1 MKSKQALRTQYLAQR
16 NALSPQE
23 VERLSVQ
30 VLEQVA
36 HWLAQREELQHFH
49 LFLPI
54 VGQQEV
60 NTLLLR
66 ELLEQKGKVLYTS
79 RVRKGALGLDTL
91 KLPKEATLRADRW
104 GIPVPDKEEL
114 VSPAS
119 IQVVFVP
126 LLAYDR
132 QGNRLG
138 FGKGYYD
145 FFLGSLSPEVIKVG
159 LSFFDPEEAIPAESH
174 DVSLDFCVTGDR
186 IWRFGQKE

>member
-30 VLEQVA
+30 VLDQVA

-49 LFLPI
+49 LYLPI

-66 ELLEQKGKVLYTS
+66 ELLEQEGKTLYTS
-79 RVRKGALGLDTL
+79 RVRKGELGLDTL
-91 KLPKEATLRADRW
+91 KLPREATLRADRW
-104 GIPVPDKEEL
+104 GIPLPDKEEL
-114 VSPAS
+114 VSPES
-119 IQVVFVP
+119 IEVVFVP

-145 FFLGSLSPEVIKVG
+145 FFLGSLSPEVLKVG
-159 LSFFDPEEAIPAESH
+159 LSFFGPEEAIPAEAH
-174 DVSLDFCVTGDR
+174 DVSLDFCVTSVR
-186 IWRFGQKE
+186 TWVFSKKK

>member
-30 VLEQVA
+30 VLEQVV
-36 HWLAQREELQHFH
+36 HWLAQHEELQHFH

-60 NTLLLR
+60 NTFLLR
-66 ELLEQKGKVLYTS
+66 ELLEQKGKILYTS

-91 KLPKEATLRADRW
+91 KLPRAATLHADRW
-104 GIPVPDKEEL
+104 GIPVPDRVEL
-114 VSPAS
+114 VSPES

-145 FFLGSLSPEVIKVG
+145 FFLGSLSPEVLKVG
-159 LSFFDPEEAIPAESH
+159 LSFFGPEKAIPAESH

-186 IWRFGQKE
+186 IWCFGQKE

>member
-1 MKSKQALRTQYLAQR
+1 MKSKQSLRTQYLAQR
-16 NALSPQE
+16 NALSTQE

-30 VLEQVA
+30 VMEQVA
-36 HWLAQREELQHFH
+36 HWLAQREELQHYH
-49 LFLPI
+49 IFLPI

-60 NTLLLR
+60 NTLLLK

-91 KLPKEATLRADRW
+91 KLPRKATLRVDRW
-104 GIPVPDKEEL
+104 GIPVPDMVEL
-114 VSPAS
+114 VSPES
-119 IQVVFVP
+119 IEVVFVP
-126 LLAYDR
+126 LLAYDW

>member
-36 HWLAQREELQHFH
+36 HWLAQREKLQHFH

-66 ELLEQKGKVLYTS
+66 ELLEQEGKTLYTS
-79 RVRKGALGLDTL
+79 RVRKGELGLDTL
-91 KLPKEATLRADRW
+91 KLPREATLRADRW
-104 GIPVPDKEEL
+104 GIPFPDKEEL
-114 VSPAS
+114 VSPTS

-132 QGNRLG
+132 RGNRLG

-145 FFLGSLSPEVIKVG
+145 FFLGSLSPEVLKVG
-159 LSFFDPEEAIPAESH
+159 LSFFDPEDAIPAEAH
-174 DVSLDFCVTGDR
+174 DVPLDFCISSGRTW
-186 IWRFGQKE
+186 IFPMMN